1 MGKEVITFGDTEIE
15 KHRFC
20 YNKTPMLIYDID
32 VNKIVASSKFSLYK
46 RSWLQV
52 R

>member
-1 MGKEVITFGDTEIE
+1 MGKEFITFGDTEIE
-15 KHRFC
+15 KHKFY
-20 YNKTPMLIYDID
+20 YNKNPMLIYDVD